1 MTREARV
8 ARTVNIEE
16 HEAKRTEI
24 LNTAMG
30 LVFTKGY
37 DRMTIRDIL
46 DGTGI
51 SKGAFYHYFDSK
63 EALLEAFIQQI
74 VSATD
79 AQLRP
84 LAEHPDLSAQEKL
97 RGYFDA
103 FRSLRTENV
112 ARIVALSHV
121 WYEDVNALVRQKVAS
136 AVRVHR
142 APILARI
149 IQQGLDEGVFEVAW
163 PEVSGHLVLSLV
175 DGMELQHTDLL
186 WRPDG
191 AQDDAACAEALARVH
206 CATMAAIEC
215 ALQAPRGTLER
226 IDAAEMRTILRAIRE
241 VKK

>member
-1 MTREARV
+1 M

-84 LAEHPDLSAQEKL
+84 LAEHHDL
-97 RGYFDA
+97 
-103 FRSLRTENV
+103 
-112 ARIVALSHV
+112 
-121 WYEDVNALVRQKVAS
+121 
-136 AVRVHR
+136 
-142 APILARI
+142 
-149 IQQGLDEGVFEVAW
+149 
-163 PEVSGHLVLSLV
+163 
-175 DGMELQHTDLL
+175 
-186 WRPDG
+186 
-191 AQDDAACAEALARVH
+191 
-206 CATMAAIEC
+206 
-215 ALQAPRGTLER
+215 
-226 IDAAEMRTILRAIRE
+226 
-241 VKK
+241 